1 MNKENRLK
9 LFENELNDIHDENIR
24 DFAKEVLIN
33 ADDYFFKVPASSSG
47 KYHPSFSLGDGG
59 LVRHTR
65 CVVFFAESIAESFMM
80 SQKDK
85 DLLILAAIA
94 HDIKKQGDGRTSH
107 TQKLHP
113 KYASDYLT
121 ELDKKYHYIY
131 SDDLEKVKHAIERH
145 MGKWGVN
152 DGLEAPETEFD
163 KCLQSADYNAS
174 RKEILDFK
182 FRETKELTEDSPE
195 DAGNYKF
202 TFGKHTGKTIKEL
215 SISNP
220 DYLDWIL
227 GQPNFNQK
235 ECLEQIKKF
244 KNIV

>member
-85 DLLILAAIA
+85 DLLILAAIT

-121 ELDKKYHYIY
+121 ELDKKYHYVY
-131 SDDLEKVKHAIERH
+131 ADDLEKVKHAVERH

-174 RKEILDFK
+174 RKEILDFN
-182 FRETKELTEDSPE
+182 FRETKELTEDTPE
-195 DAGNYKF
+195 DAGNYKL

-215 SISNP
+215 SVTNP

-244 KNIV
+244 KKII

>member
-1 MNKENRLK
+1 MNKENRLR
-9 LFENELNDIHDENIR
+9 LFENELNDIKETNIR
-24 DFAKEVLIN
+24 EFAKEALIN

-47 KYHPSFSLGDGG
+47 KYHPSFSLGEGG

-65 CVVFFAESIAESFMM
+65 CVVFFAESIAESFNMTPH
-80 SQKDK
+80 DK
-85 DLLILAAIA
+85 NLLILAAIV

-113 KYASDYLT
+113 IYASEYLS
-121 ELDKKYHYIY
+121 EIFEKYPYIY
-131 SDDLEKVKHAIERH
+131 EDDLNKVKHAVERH

-174 RKEILDFK
+174 RKEILDFN
-182 FRETKELTEDSPE
+182 FRETQELEEETAE
-195 DAGNYKF
+195 DAGNYKL
-202 TFGKHTGKTIKEL
+202 TFGRHVGKTLNEV
-215 SISNP
+215 NQDFP

-227 GQPNFNQK
+227 KQESFNQK

-244 KNIV
+244 RNIV